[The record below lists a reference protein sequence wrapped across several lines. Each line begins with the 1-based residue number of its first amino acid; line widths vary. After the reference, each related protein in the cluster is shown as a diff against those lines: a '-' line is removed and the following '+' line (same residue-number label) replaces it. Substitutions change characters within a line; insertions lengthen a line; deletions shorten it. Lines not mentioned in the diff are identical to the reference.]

1 MAAKPIT
8 PQDRERRRAFV
19 AKHFDWDEAAVD
31 TLDTYRQ
38 VLANGD
44 RRSASYAEQA
54 QVA

>member
-8 PQDRERRRAFV
+8 PHDRERRRAFV

-38 VLANGD
+38 VLAG
-44 RRSASYAEQA
+44 RPALRLVPERA